1 MKTFI
6 IADVGSTTTKVLFI
20 KDGKILAR
28 EEAKTTV
35 EKPVEDVAIG
45 VRMAIELIERK
56 LKQTISSEKFLFSS
70 SAGGG
75 LQIIAIG
82 LTKSFTAKS
91 AYDLSLNA
99 GAIVI
104 DTLALDDNRTP
115 LQRLQCLD
123 QAKPD
128 LVLFAGGFE
137 DGAVNSLVE
146 IAELIKMSKINVK
159 YKTGKLPIIYAGNSK
174 ALPFVERA
182 LGDRF
187 ALRPVPNISPSE
199 EVVNF
204 VPAKEAII
212 NTFISHVMSSAPG
225 YGDLSKKAL
234 IPPLPTPIAVERILA
249 LYSRYKK
256 KKIYAF
262 DMGGATTDCFS
273 ISDDIS
279 RRSVAA
285 NLGMT
290 FSLPYVLNHC
300 GLKKIMSC
308 LDKTYDKTEF
318 LNFLG
323 NRFVRPTSISETEE
337 ELKIE
342 EAIAQNII
350 KESFILH
357 RNLIKT
363 DYDMVIASGGFIAH
377 HPNKTKLKQIIE
389 KALPV
394 RSSTVIAIDNMFV
407 LPHLGVLS
415 QIDEALA
422 IKYCEENV
430 TLL

>member
-1 MKTFI
+1 MKTFL

-20 KDGKILAR
+20 KDGMILAR

-35 EKPVEDVAIG
+35 EKPVKDVAIG
-45 VRMAIELIERK
+45 VRLAIELIERK
-56 LKQTISSEKFLFSS
+56 LGQTISNEKFLFSS

-91 AYDLSLNA
+91 AYNLSLNA

-159 YKTGKLPIIYAGNSK
+159 YETGKLPVIYAGNSK
-174 ALPFVERA
+174 AFPFVESA

-187 ALRPVPNISPSE
+187 ALRPVPNINPSE
-199 EVVNF
+199 GVVNF

-225 YGDLSKKAL
+225 YGHLSKKAL
-234 IPPLPTPIAVERILA
+234 IPPLPTPIAVERILG

-279 RRSVAA
+279 KRSVAA

-300 GLKKIMSC
+300 GLKRIMLC
-308 LDKTYDKTEF
+308 LDKTYDRTEF

-323 NRFVRPTSISETEE
+323 NRFVRPTSISETER
-337 ELKIE
+337 ELEME

-350 KESFILH
+350 REAFVLH

-377 HPNKTKLKQIIE
+377 HPSKEKIKQIIR

-415 QIDEALA
+415 QIDETLA
-422 IKYCEENV
+422 IKYFEENV